1 MCKDKGAVPFS
12 EPFSDGSKEAMQSLM
27 EVSAVSGG
35 LSSNVRRSMM
45 ERSVFLGL
53 DIGSTTAKLAL
64 VAADGKL
71 LEAQYLRHGA
81 AVRQTLS
88 TMLDQLALK
97 YPGMAVSAAITG
109 SASLGLSEALGLP
122 FVQEVVAASRAIAV
136 LAPQTDVAVE
146 LGGEDAKIL
155 YLSQG
160 MDLRMNEACAGGT
173 GAFIDQ
179 MAALLHTDASGLNEL
194 AANYKTLYPIA
205 SRCGVFAKTDV
216 VPLLNEGAARED
228 LAASIFQAV
237 VEQTIGGLACGN
249 PIRGKVAFLGGP
261 LHFLPELRKRFIATL
276 KLTPEEVVPFP
287 NAQYMVALGTALSLV
302 ELPGAARMAHMEPVT
317 LDTLAGRARVRGD
330 AGDRAASLPPLFD
343 NEADYELFRERHSRD
358 AAPRKP
364 LETASGQLF
373 LGVDLGSTT
382 VKAVLADAGGAVLAS
397 WYERNQGDP
406 LAGLLPYLADL
417 IDSLPEGAWIQ
428 SSVATGYGA
437 QLAQAALGSLSAEVE
452 TVAHLKAACRLVPDA
467 TYVIDIGGQDMKCLK
482 ARDGLIAGV
491 TLNEACSAGC
501 GAFLETF
508 ARSLNLGM
516 EAFVR
521 AALFARHPVDLGSR
535 CTVFMNSKVKQAQ
548 KEGADIGDIAAGL
561 CYAVAR
567 NALYKVLRLRTPA
580 ELGDRVLVQGGSFL
594 NDALLRVMER
604 LLDHHVCRPDI
615 AGLMGAYGAALLAR
629 SRTPDGAAPTPLTS
643 ASLRALKISAKTL
656 RCKGCGNHCL
666 LTVNRFSNGRK
677 LVSGNRCERGASGGE
692 AAPPSMPNLYAW
704 KERRLFG
711 YEPLPQDGAPR
722 GRIGIPRV
730 LNMYEHYPFWFTL
743 FTELGYRVELS
754 PPSGKELFDLGLS
767 SMPSQTVCYPAKLAH
782 GHIASL
788 LRKGLKRIFFPCLPR
803 ERRESKDAA
812 DGYNCPVVAG
822 YPEVIR
828 LNTDELLEQGCTL
841 YTPFVSLE
849 HPDTLVAA
857 LHDLFGIP
865 KKELRAAV
873 RVASLEQEAYRAELR
888 VEGERVLAELE
899 RTGRLGIVLSGRPY
913 HADPAVH
920 HGLPE
925 LIASL
930 GAAVLSEDSVA
941 HLGHPAEPLRVV
953 DQWAY
958 HSRLYRATALACTR
972 PNLELV
978 QLTSFGC
985 GLDAITADQ
994 VAELLTRAGKLHTL
1008 IKIDEGASLGAARIR
1023 IRSLLAA
1030 VEERRGTP
1038 PMPRHAAPASRPVF
1052 TRPMRR
1058 THTILA
1064 PQMSPL
1070 HFDIIGKAISSAGYN
1085 LEVLPTVS
1093 RGAIETGLNYVH
1105 NDACYP
1111 AIVVIGQLID
1121 ALQSGRYDPKRT
1133 ALMLAQ
1139 TCGPCRAT
1147 NYPALLRKALCE
1159 AGFGDVPVLTLSG
1172 GSLNSQPGFSVSASL
1187 LHRLILGCLYG
1198 DMLQRV
1204 SLSARAH
1211 ERNAGDTDDLL
1222 AHWMNRVKFSAARGD
1237 SSLFK
1242 SHMRSIVRDFSA
1254 IRQNHAPLPRVGIVG
1269 EILLKYHP
1277 DANNQVIRH
1286 IAEEGGEPVLTD
1298 LMDFFLYCLL
1308 DPVYLWRHM
1317 GGKALPAL
1325 GNWLIIKRIES
1336 LRDAMRR
1343 ALEGSRFLPV
1353 SRIADLAR
1361 SVRGIVSTGNQA
1373 GEGWLLTAEMLELID
1388 HGVGNVLCL
1397 QPFGCLPNHIT
1408 GKGVLKEL
1416 KRIRPHANLMAVDY
1430 DPGSSEANQLNRIKL
1445 FMTVAR
1451 SRIPQEAQGDH
1462 APASLNESVA
1472 QLAGRLRDNLK
1483 GKLEN
1488 TIGGSGNSGDEV
1500 TNPA

>member
-1 MCKDKGAVPFS
+1 
-12 EPFSDGSKEAMQSLM
+12 
-27 EVSAVSGG
+27 
-35 LSSNVRRSMM
+35 M

-109 SASLGLSEALGLP
+109 SASLGLSETLGLP

-146 LGGEDAKIL
+146 LGGEDAKII
-155 YLSQG
+155 YFDNGIEQ
-160 MDLRMNEACAGGT
+160 RMNGTCAGGT

-194 AANYKTLYPIA
+194 AANYTTLYPIA

-276 KLTPEEVVPFP
+276 KLAPEEVVPFP

-302 ELPGAARMAHMEPVT
+302 DLPGAARMADMEPVT
-317 LDTLAGRARVRGD
+317 LDTLAERARVRCD
-330 AGDRAASLPPLFD
+330 AGARTASLPPLFD
-343 NEADYELFRERHSRD
+343 NEADYDLFRERHNRD

-364 LETASGQLF
+364 LESASGPLF

-382 VKAVLADAGGAVLAS
+382 VKAVLADADGAVLTS

-437 QLAQAALGSLSAEVE
+437 QLAQAALGSLSADVE

-508 ARSLNLGM
+508 ARSLNLSM

-604 LLDHHVCRPDI
+604 LDHHVCRPDI

-643 ASLRALKISAKTL
+643 ASLRSLDISAKTL

-692 AAPPSMPNLYAW
+692 AARPSMPNLYAW

-711 YEPLPQDGAPR
+711 YEPLPQDDAPR

-754 PPSGKELFDLGLS
+754 PPSDKELFDLGLS

-828 LNTDELLEQGCTL
+828 LNTDELLEQDCTL

-873 RVASLEQEAYRAELR
+873 RVAALEQEAYRTELR
-888 VEGERVLAELE
+888 AEGERVLAELE
-899 RTGRLGIVLSGRPY
+899 RTGKLGIVLSGRPY

-925 LIASL
+925 LVASL

-953 DQWAY
+953 DQWTY
-958 HSRLYRATALACTR
+958 HSRLYRATALVCTR

-994 VAELLTRAGKLHTL
+994 VSELLTSAGKLHTL

-1030 VEERRGTP
+1030 VEERRETP
-1038 PMPRHAAPASRPVF
+1038 PTPRRFRLPSGVHQADAPDAHHPCPADVPPALRHHRQGHFQRGLQSGNPAHGQPRGHRNRAQLRAQRRLLPRHCGHRAAYRRPAKRTVRSQAHGPHAGADLRPLPGDQLPGAAPQGPVRGRVRGCARPDPERGFPEQTARIRHLRAPAAPAHPG
-1052 TRPMRR
+1052 
-1058 THTILA
+1058 L
-1064 PQMSPL
+1064 PL
-1070 HFDIIGKAISSAGYN
+1070 
-1085 LEVLPTVS
+1085 
-1093 RGAIETGLNYVH
+1093 RG
-1105 NDACYP
+1105 
-1111 AIVVIGQLID
+1111 
-1121 ALQSGRYDPKRT
+1121 
-1133 ALMLAQ
+1133 
-1139 TCGPCRAT
+1139 
-1147 NYPALLRKALCE
+1147 
-1159 AGFGDVPVLTLSG
+1159 
-1172 GSLNSQPGFSVSASL
+1172 
-1187 LHRLILGCLYG
+1187 
-1198 DMLQRV
+1198 
-1204 SLSARAH
+1204 
-1211 ERNAGDTDDLL
+1211 
-1222 AHWMNRVKFSAARGD
+1222 
-1237 SSLFK
+1237 
-1242 SHMRSIVRDFSA
+1242 
-1254 IRQNHAPLPRVGIVG
+1254 
-1269 EILLKYHP
+1269 
-1277 DANNQVIRH
+1277 
-1286 IAEEGGEPVLTD
+1286 
-1298 LMDFFLYCLL
+1298 
-1308 DPVYLWRHM
+1308 
-1317 GGKALPAL
+1317 
-1325 GNWLIIKRIES
+1325 
-1336 LRDAMRR
+1336 
-1343 ALEGSRFLPV
+1343 
-1353 SRIADLAR
+1353 
-1361 SVRGIVSTGNQA
+1361 
-1373 GEGWLLTAEMLELID
+1373 
-1388 HGVGNVLCL
+1388 
-1397 QPFGCLPNHIT
+1397 
-1408 GKGVLKEL
+1408 
-1416 KRIRPHANLMAVDY
+1416 
-1430 DPGSSEANQLNRIKL
+1430 
-1445 FMTVAR
+1445 
-1451 SRIPQEAQGDH
+1451 H
-1462 APASLNESVA
+1462 APAR
-1472 QLAGRLRDNLK
+1472 LAVHPR
-1483 GKLEN
+1483 
-1488 TIGGSGNSGDEV
+1488 
-1500 TNPA
+1500 P

>member
-1 MCKDKGAVPFS
+1 
-12 EPFSDGSKEAMQSLM
+12 MQSLM
-27 EVSAVSGG
+27 EVSAVGG
-35 LSSNVRRSMM
+35 RLPRKARRSMM

-88 TMLDQLALK
+88 TMLDQLALR

-109 SASLGLSEALGLP
+109 SASLGLSETLGLP

-194 AANYKTLYPIA
+194 AANYTTLYPIA

-276 KLTPEEVVPFP
+276 KLAPEEVVPFP

-302 ELPGAARMAHMEPVT
+302 DLPGAARMADMEPVT
-317 LDTLAGRARVRGD
+317 LDTLAERARVRGD
-330 AGDRAASLPPLFD
+330 AGDRTASLPPLFD
-343 NEADYELFRERHSRD
+343 NEADYDLFRERHNRD

-364 LETASGQLF
+364 LESASGPLF

-382 VKAVLADAGGAVLAS
+382 VKAVLADAGGAVLTS

-417 IDSLPEGAWIQ
+417 IDSLPEGAWVQ

-501 GAFLETF
+501 GAFLEMF
-508 ARSLNLGM
+508 ARSLNLSM

-629 SRTPDGAAPTPLTS
+629 SRTPDGAPPTPLTS
-643 ASLRALKISAKTL
+643 ASLRSLNISAKTL

-692 AAPPSMPNLYAW
+692 AARPSMPNLYAW

-711 YEPLPQDGAPR
+711 YEPLPQDDAPR

-828 LNTDELLEQGCTL
+828 LNTDELLEQDCTL

-849 HPDTLVAA
+849 HPDTLVAV

-873 RVASLEQEAYRAELR
+873 RVAALEQEAYRTELR
-888 VEGERVLAELE
+888 AEGERVLAELE
-899 RTGRLGIVLSGRPY
+899 RTGKLGIVLSGRPY

-925 LIASL
+925 LVASL

-953 DQWAY
+953 DQWTY
-958 HSRLYRATALACTR
+958 HSRLYRATALVCTR

-994 VAELLTRAGKLHTL
+994 VSELLTSAGKLHTL

-1038 PMPRHAAPASRPVF
+1038 PTPRPAASAFRPVF
-1052 TRPMRR
+1052 TRPMRQ

-1085 LEVLPTVS
+1085 LEILPTVS
-1093 RGAIETGLNYVH
+1093 REAIETGLNYVH

-1121 ALQSGRYDPKRT
+1121 ALQSGRCDPKRT

-1172 GSLNSQPGFSVSASL
+1172 GSLNNQPGFAISVRL
-1187 LHRLILGCLYG
+1187 LHRLILSCLYG

-1204 SLSARAH
+1204 SLSTRAH

-1286 IAEEGGEPVLTD
+1286 ITEEGGEPVLTD

-1317 GGKALPAL
+1317 GGKAFPAFS
-1325 GNWLIIKRIES
+1325 NWLLIKRIES

-1361 SVRGIVSTGNQA
+1361 SVHGIVSTGNQA

-1445 FMTVAR
+1445 FMTVAH

-1488 TIGGSGNSGDEV
+1488 TLGGSGNSGDEV
-1500 TNPA
+1500 TNLA

>member
-1 MCKDKGAVPFS
+1 M
-12 EPFSDGSKEAMQSLM
+12 
-27 EVSAVSGG
+27 
-35 LSSNVRRSMM
+35 
-45 ERSVFLGL
+45 
-53 DIGSTTAKLAL
+53 
-64 VAADGKL
+64 
-71 LEAQYLRHGA
+71 
-81 AVRQTLS
+81 
-88 TMLDQLALK
+88 
-97 YPGMAVSAAITG
+97 AAITG
-109 SASLGLSEALGLP
+109 SASLGLSETLGLP

-194 AANYKTLYPIA
+194 AANYTTLYPIA

-276 KLTPEEVVPFP
+276 KLAPEEVVPFP

-302 ELPGAARMAHMEPVT
+302 DLPGAARMADMEPVT
-317 LDTLAGRARVRGD
+317 LGTLAERARVRGD
-330 AGDRAASLPPLFD
+330 AGDRTASLPPLFD
-343 NEADYELFRERHSRD
+343 NEADYDLFRERHNRD

-364 LETASGQLF
+364 LESASGPLF

-382 VKAVLADAGGAVLAS
+382 VKAVLADADGAVLTS

-437 QLAQAALGSLSAEVE
+437 QLAQAALGSLSADVE

-508 ARSLNLGM
+508 ARSLNLSM

-629 SRTPDGAAPTPLTS
+629 SRTPDGAVPTPLTS
-643 ASLRALKISAKTL
+643 ASLRSLDISAKTL

-692 AAPPSMPNLYAW
+692 AARPSMPNLYAW

-711 YEPLPQDGAPR
+711 YEPLPQDDAPR

-788 LRKGLKRIFFPCLPR
+788 LHKGLKRIFFPCLPR

-812 DGYNCPVVAG
+812 DGYNCPVVAY
-822 YPEVIR
+822 YPEVIAA
-828 LNTDELLEQGCTL
+828 NCHELENIRFIYDYIGIHRRRDFPRKMTAILAKYFAGI
-841 YTPFVSLE
+841 SLGEVKGAADAAYAEYAE
-849 HPDTLVAA
+849 HMS
-857 LHDLFGIP
+857 
-865 KKELRAAV
+865 RV
-873 RVASLEQEAYRAELR
+873 RVRGGEIIAQARAEGR
-888 VEGERVLAELE
+888 QIIVLA
-899 RTGRLGIVLSGRPY
+899 GRPY
-913 HADPAVH
+913 HADEEIN
-920 HGLPE
+920 HGIDK
-925 LIASL
+925 LICSY
-930 GAAVLSEDSVA
+930 GAAVITEDSIS
-941 HLGHPAEPLRVV
+941 HLVEKFPTSILN
-953 DQWAY
+953 QWTY
-958 HSRLYRATALACTR
+958 HSRLYAAAKYIADQ
-972 PNLELV
+972 PDMNLV
-978 QLTSFGC
+978 QLVSFGC
-985 GLDAITADQ
+985 GVDAITTD
-994 VAELLTRAGKLHTL
+994 ETREILQEGSKLYTQL
-1008 IKIDEGASLGAARIR
+1008 KIDEITNLGAVNIR
-1023 IRSLLAA
+1023 LRSLFAA
-1030 VEERRGTP
+1030 LDERDE
-1038 PMPRHAAPASRPVF
+1038 M
-1052 TRPMRR
+1052 
-1058 THTILA
+1058 
-1064 PQMSPL
+1064 
-1070 HFDIIGKAISSAGYN
+1070 
-1085 LEVLPTVS
+1085 
-1093 RGAIETGLNYVH
+1093 
-1105 NDACYP
+1105 
-1111 AIVVIGQLID
+1111 
-1121 ALQSGRYDPKRT
+1121 
-1133 ALMLAQ
+1133 
-1139 TCGPCRAT
+1139 
-1147 NYPALLRKALCE
+1147 
-1159 AGFGDVPVLTLSG
+1159 
-1172 GSLNSQPGFSVSASL
+1172 
-1187 LHRLILGCLYG
+1187 
-1198 DMLQRV
+1198 
-1204 SLSARAH
+1204 
-1211 ERNAGDTDDLL
+1211 
-1222 AHWMNRVKFSAARGD
+1222 
-1237 SSLFK
+1237 
-1242 SHMRSIVRDFSA
+1242 
-1254 IRQNHAPLPRVGIVG
+1254 
-1269 EILLKYHP
+1269 
-1277 DANNQVIRH
+1277 
-1286 IAEEGGEPVLTD
+1286 AEEKAE
-1298 LMDFFLYCLL
+1298 
-1308 DPVYLWRHM
+1308 
-1317 GGKALPAL
+1317 GKEKA
-1325 GNWLIIKRIES
+1325 
-1336 LRDAMRR
+1336 
-1343 ALEGSRFLPV
+1343 
-1353 SRIADLAR
+1353 
-1361 SVRGIVSTGNQA
+1361 
-1373 GEGWLLTAEMLELID
+1373 
-1388 HGVGNVLCL
+1388 
-1397 QPFGCLPNHIT
+1397 
-1408 GKGVLKEL
+1408 
-1416 KRIRPHANLMAVDY
+1416 
-1430 DPGSSEANQLNRIKL
+1430 
-1445 FMTVAR
+1445 
-1451 SRIPQEAQGDH
+1451 
-1462 APASLNESVA
+1462 
-1472 QLAGRLRDNLK
+1472 
-1483 GKLEN
+1483 
-1488 TIGGSGNSGDEV
+1488 
-1500 TNPA
+1500 

>member
-1 MCKDKGAVPFS
+1 
-12 EPFSDGSKEAMQSLM
+12 
-27 EVSAVSGG
+27 
-35 LSSNVRRSMM
+35 M

-109 SASLGLSEALGLP
+109 SASLGLSETLGLP

-194 AANYKTLYPIA
+194 AENYTTLYPIA

-276 KLTPEEVVPFP
+276 KLAPEEVVPFP

-302 ELPGAARMAHMEPVT
+302 DLPGAARMADMEPVT
-317 LDTLAGRARVRGD
+317 LGTLAERARVRGD
-330 AGDRAASLPPLFD
+330 AGDRTASLPPLFD
-343 NEADYELFRERHSRD
+343 NEADYDLFRERHNRD

-364 LETASGQLF
+364 LESASGPLF

-382 VKAVLADAGGAVLAS
+382 VKAVLADADGAVLTS

-437 QLAQAALGSLSAEVE
+437 QLAQAALGSLSADVE

-508 ARSLNLGM
+508 ARSLNLSM

-643 ASLRALKISAKTL
+643 AS
-656 RCKGCGNHCL
+656 
-666 LTVNRFSNGRK
+666 
-677 LVSGNRCERGASGGE
+677 
-692 AAPPSMPNLYAW
+692 MPNLYAW

-711 YEPLPQDGAPR
+711 YEPLPQDDAPR

-788 LRKGLKRIFFPCLPR
+788 LHKGLKRIFFPCLPR

-828 LNTDELLEQGCTL
+828 LNTDELLEQDCTL

-873 RVASLEQEAYRAELR
+873 RVAALEQEAYRTELR
-888 VEGERVLAELE
+888 AEGERVLAELE
-899 RTGRLGIVLSGRPY
+899 RTGKLGIVLSGRPY

-925 LIASL
+925 LVASL

-953 DQWAY
+953 DQWTY
-958 HSRLYRATALACTR
+958 HSRLYRATALVCTR

-994 VAELLTRAGKLHTL
+994 VSELLTSAGKLHTL

-1030 VEERRGTP
+1030 VEERRETP
-1038 PMPRHAAPASRPVF
+1038 PTPRPAASAFRPVF
-1052 TRPMRR
+1052 TRPMRQ

-1085 LEVLPTVS
+1085 LEILPTVS
-1093 RGAIETGLNYVH
+1093 REAIETGLNYVH

-1121 ALQSGRYDPKRT
+1121 ALQSGRCDPKRT

-1172 GSLNSQPGFSVSASL
+1172 GSLNNQPGFAISARL

-1204 SLSARAH
+1204 SLSTRAH
-1211 ERNAGDTDDLL
+1211 ERNAGDTDDRL

-1254 IRQNHAPLPRVGIVG
+1254 IRQAHAPLPRVGIVG

-1286 IAEEGGEPVLTD
+1286 IMEEGGEPVLTD

-1317 GGKALPAL
+1317 GGKAFPAFS
-1325 GNWLIIKRIES
+1325 NWLLIKRIES

-1445 FMTVAR
+1445 FMTVAH

-1500 TNPA
+1500 TNLA